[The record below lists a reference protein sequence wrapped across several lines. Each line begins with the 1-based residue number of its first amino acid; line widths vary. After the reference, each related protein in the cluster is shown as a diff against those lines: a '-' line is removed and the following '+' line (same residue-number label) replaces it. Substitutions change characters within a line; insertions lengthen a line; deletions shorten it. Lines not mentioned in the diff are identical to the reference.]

1 MSCFTK
7 IEPTPLDESYLST
20 YTTPPTPPLVHSPLP
35 VYSSPLLPSLS
46 YDCCEQQYYDSP
58 LPTNIR
64 VYNNRLTVATVPSIT
79 KSQPSRLGHDDRVLE
94 HELKRKRGQI
104 QTLSRGFKVAR
115 IGSCFVCGTV
125 CTAKDHHSKEQ
136 KKEKENK

>member
-1 MSCFTK
+1 MNKMSCFTK

-20 YTTPPTPPLVHSPLP
+20 YTTPRTPPLVHSPLP

-46 YDCCEQQYYDSP
+46 YDCHYDTP

-64 VYNNRLTVATVPSIT
+64 VYNNLTVVTVPSIT
-79 KSQPSRLGHDDRVLE
+79 KSQPSTLGHDDRVLE

-104 QTLSRGFKVAR
+104 QTLPRGFKVAR

-125 CTAKDHHSKEQ
+125 CKDHHDKQEEK

>member
-7 IEPTPLDESYLST
+7 IEPTPLDGSYLST
-20 YTTPPTPPLVHSPLP
+20 YTTPPTPPLHSPLP
-35 VYSSPLLPSLS
+35 VYSSPLPSLS
-46 YDCCEQQYYDSP
+46 YDSP

-94 HELKRKRGQI
+94 HELKRKRGQV
-104 QTLSRGFKVAR
+104 QTLHRGFKVAR
-115 IGSCFVCGTV
+115 IGGSCFVCGSV
-125 CTAKDHHSKEQ
+125 CTTKDHHSKEE